1 MTTKVGF
8 FPDGHSLDPVRLRAA
23 VHKSAEDLG
32 RAPDTVLLHN
42 PENDPGGLPAAADAL
57 RELVAVGLCQQ
68 WGISTWDP
76 RPLLPVLTAL
86 RLEPDVLMTRAGI
99 TVPAGVLNAA
109 SLAAAAISASECRGM
124 APFGGNPGNDAW
136 SRFDSGLLLRP
147 GQSCT
152 PLQARFAAAFE
163 LPAVVAI
170 AVGSSRPAHLKEL
183 LEATALDTDTAAVE
197 RYQELLAQRATVAGT
212 ATSRSAA

>member
-57 RELVAVGLCQQ
+57 RELVAVGLCQR

-76 RPLLPVLTAL
+76 RPLLSMLTAH

-109 SLAAAAISASECRGM
+109 SLAAATSSTAERRGM
-124 APFGGNPGNDAW
+124 APFGGNPGDEAW
-136 SRFDSGLLLRP
+136 SRFDAGLLLRP
-147 GQSCT
+147 GQRCT
-152 PLQARFAAAFE
+152 SLQARFAVAFE
-163 LPAVVAI
+163 LPSVVAI

-197 RYQELLAQRATVAGT
+197 RYRELLAQRATVAGT
-212 ATSRSAA
+212 ATFRSAA